1 MVYMLTLNLIFR
13 VYVIL
18 NEVKDLK
25 NTRRIELLRYARH
38 DCPRRFCFLDSL
50 HRIDRMHCYF
60 LSHLSS
66 HAKNVR
72 CHRIPFC
79 GFSTQWFSSGN
90 SNSWAGTPRRRAA
103 LNAAIDCDER
113 MR

>member
-1 MVYMLTLNLIFR
+1 MLTLNLIFR

-18 NEVKDLK
+18 NKVKDFE
-25 NTRRIELLRYARH
+25 NTRKTEMLRCAQHDSTHWFCFFDSLLRV
-38 DCPRRFCFLDSL
+38 
-50 HRIDRMHCYF
+50 DRMRDYF

-66 HAKNVR
+66 QAKNVR